1 MKTIFQTAVDYV
13 IDREGEQYT
22 DHPLDAGGPTK
33 FGITQR
39 TLSRWRGQ
47 PATAEDVRK
56 LTRGEA
62 EKIYFELYWIQP
74 NIYSLPGTW
83 LSVAVFDQYVNRGT
97 AAIRDMQRCLN
108 VTADGIIGP
117 QTLAAAG
124 QSHRLDACESLTR
137 EFIYECQMSY
147 VRIVERNASQIVF
160 LRGWIKRTQ
169 ELLALDGLI

>member
-1 MKTIFQTAVDYV
+1 MKTIFQIAVDYV

-39 TLSRWRGQ
+39 TLSRWRGA
-47 PATAEDVRK
+47 ATSEDVQK
-56 LTRGEA
+56 LTRSEA
-62 EKIYFELYWIQP
+62 EKIYFELFWIEP
-74 NIYSLPGTW
+74 NLYNLPGAW
-83 LSVAVFDQYVNRGT
+83 LSIAAFDQYVNRGRS
-97 AAIRDMQRCLN
+97 AIQDLQRCLN

-117 QTLAAAG
+117 RTLAAAG
-124 QSHRLDACESLTR
+124 QAHRLDACESLTR

-169 ELLALDGLI
+169 ELLALDRLI